1 MSNKNDPEYAHRL
14 VGLQDARW
22 KLLLDVQRPYRHNI
36 AKHCT
41 GKVLEVGCGT
51 GRNLR
56 NLRGRGVGVDINDQA
71 VAYARSK
78 GFEAFTTTEFADSD
92 YAVENSFDSLLMAHV
107 LEHLDDDAAQEVL
120 DSYLPYV
127 RPGGV
132 VMLICPQERGFASDA
147 THVRWVTF
155 DEMKKHATRAG
166 LIVSEAYSFPFPR
179 SAGKAFVYNEF
190 CVVAGKIPEVGYPR

>member
-36 AKHCT
+36 TKHCT
-41 GKVLEVGCGT
+41 GRVLEVGCGT

-56 NLRGRGVGVDINDQA
+56 NLRGAGIGVDINDQA

-78 GFEAFTTTEFADSD
+78 GYEAFTAAEFPESPF
-92 YAVENSFDSLLMAHV
+92 AVEESFDSLLMAHV
-107 LEHLDDDAAQEVL
+107 LEHMADDEGQAVL
-120 DSYLPYV
+120 DSYLPYL

-132 VMLICPQERGFASDA
+132 VMLVCPQEKGYASDA
-147 THVRWVTF
+147 THTRWVAF
-155 DEMKKHATRAG
+155 DEMRIHAVRAG
-166 LIVSEAYSFPFPR
+166 LAVTHAYSFPFPR
-179 SAGKAFVYNEF
+179 SAGKLFVYNEF
-190 CVVAGKIPEVGYPR
+190 CVIARKPDVTG